1 MKARTPKEYRDLTP
15 KQKEKIKEYIIEV
28 AAQASQRQVERDR
41 RAILDGYMK
50 MVCCILHDAYGFGE
64 KRLTNFMGCHK
75 RIFKKHFRLVEKGE
89 QMEYLNKRMSE
100 IFRKNGFPQDF
111 LDNFLGEVE
120 PIVDIAEEV

>member
-50 MVCCILHDAYGFGE
+50 MVCCLLHDTRGFGE
-64 KRLTNFMGCHK
+64 KRLTEFIWAHK
-75 RIFKKHFRLVEKGE
+75 RVFKKHFRLVEKGE
-89 QMEYLNKRMSE
+89 QMEYLNKRMGE

-111 LDNFLGEVE
+111 LDTFLGEVE
-120 PIVDIAEEV
+120 PIVDITEEV